1 MRIETFRA
9 RLQDLGAKPC
19 HEDRL
24 MRAWLQRLAL
34 DGGPRPQQHFLPLA
48 VRAALPALKAEFDAL
63 ARLRSQ
69 HPGEDGSSRLLVELA
84 DGQTVESVL
93 LPRDGLCVSTQ
104 VGCAVGCVFCMTGKD
119 GLLRQLG
126 SAEIVAQVALARSLR
141 RVHKVVFMGMG
152 EPAHNLDNVVEAI
165 ETLGMYQ
172 VLTRFIFGQPSTWSE
187 IAIRLVIIWMV
198 MFGVVVAFRE
208 GAQVS
213 VDLMYRL
220 SGRYQRPLHCLI
232 TLISVLFLGVII
244 WYGIDIAWR
253 VRFQEIAGL
262 EFLPMSIGYAALPVG
277 ATFAIIAVIANYL
290 DPRHSELDTQQ

>member
-1 MRIETFRA
+1 MKTY
-9 RLQDLGAKPC
+9 
-19 HEDRL
+19 
-24 MRAWLQRLAL
+24 
-34 DGGPRPQQHFLPLA
+34 FL
-48 VRAALPALKAEFDAL
+48 
-63 ARLRSQ
+63 
-69 HPGEDGSSRLLVELA
+69 
-84 DGQTVESVL
+84 
-93 LPRDGLCVSTQ
+93 
-104 VGCAVGCVFCMTGKD
+104 
-119 GLLRQLG
+119 
-126 SAEIVAQVALARSLR
+126 
-141 RVHKVVFMGMG
+141 
-152 EPAHNLDNVVEAI
+152 AI
-165 ETLGMYQ
+165 ERRLTALIIVIACLLLGIASTLGMYQ

>member
-1 MRIETFRA
+1 MKT
-9 RLQDLGAKPC
+9 C
-19 HEDRL
+19 
-24 MRAWLQRLAL
+24 
-34 DGGPRPQQHFLPLA
+34 
-48 VRAALPALKAEFDAL
+48 
-63 ARLRSQ
+63 
-69 HPGEDGSSRLLVELA
+69 LL
-84 DGQTVESVL
+84 
-93 LPRDGLCVSTQ
+93 
-104 VGCAVGCVFCMTGKD
+104 
-119 GLLRQLG
+119 
-126 SAEIVAQVALARSLR
+126 
-141 RVHKVVFMGMG
+141 
-152 EPAHNLDNVVEAI
+152 AI
-165 ETLGMYQ
+165 ERRLTAPTIVIACLLLGIASTLGMYQ

-232 TLISVLFLGVII
+232 TLISVLFLGVIL

>member
-1 MRIETFRA
+1 MKT
-9 RLQDLGAKPC
+9 C
-19 HEDRL
+19 
-24 MRAWLQRLAL
+24 
-34 DGGPRPQQHFLPLA
+34 FL
-48 VRAALPALKAEFDAL
+48 
-63 ARLRSQ
+63 
-69 HPGEDGSSRLLVELA
+69 
-84 DGQTVESVL
+84 
-93 LPRDGLCVSTQ
+93 
-104 VGCAVGCVFCMTGKD
+104 
-119 GLLRQLG
+119 
-126 SAEIVAQVALARSLR
+126 
-141 RVHKVVFMGMG
+141 
-152 EPAHNLDNVVEAI
+152 AI
-165 ETLGMYQ
+165 ERRLTALIIVIACLLLGIASTLGLYQ

-277 ATFAIIAVIANYL
+277 ATFAILAVIANYL

>member
-1 MRIETFRA
+1 MKTY
-9 RLQDLGAKPC
+9 
-19 HEDRL
+19 
-24 MRAWLQRLAL
+24 
-34 DGGPRPQQHFLPLA
+34 FL
-48 VRAALPALKAEFDAL
+48 
-63 ARLRSQ
+63 
-69 HPGEDGSSRLLVELA
+69 
-84 DGQTVESVL
+84 
-93 LPRDGLCVSTQ
+93 
-104 VGCAVGCVFCMTGKD
+104 
-119 GLLRQLG
+119 
-126 SAEIVAQVALARSLR
+126 
-141 RVHKVVFMGMG
+141 
-152 EPAHNLDNVVEAI
+152 AI
-165 ETLGMYQ
+165 ERRLTALIIVIACLLLGIASTLGMYQ

-187 IAIRLVIIWMV
+187 IAIRLILIWMV